1 MTSWTVTCQDP
12 MSMGFPRQTYWSGLP
27 FPSLGHVMGMLN
39 QKTHFRL
46 LLEFLLYFTFDEFL
60 SSISSDIFEIPV
72 RLGLRALKLDK
83 FTQIMIH
90 LTFPKLF
97 NILEIW
103 KTTSSHYC
111 FDNSAWDLDGEMWM
125 MLHPWFFSD
134 HLWKYYEW
142 NDLFN
147 FKRHQREHS

>member
-1 MTSWTVTCQDP
+1 
-12 MSMGFPRQTYWSGLP
+12 MSMGFPRQTSWSGLP

-39 QKTHFRL
+39 EKTHFLL
-46 LLEFLLYFTFDEFL
+46 LLEFFLYFTFDEFL

-111 FDNSAWDLDGEMWM
+111 FDNSSWDLDREMWM
-125 MLHPWFFSD
+125 MLYPWFFSD

>member
-1 MTSWTVTCQDP
+1 

-60 SSISSDIFEIPV
+60 SSISYDIFEIPV

-97 NILEIW
+97 NILEI
-103 KTTSSHYC
+103 
-111 FDNSAWDLDGEMWM
+111 
-125 MLHPWFFSD
+125 
-134 HLWKYYEW
+134 
-142 NDLFN
+142 
-147 FKRHQREHS
+147 